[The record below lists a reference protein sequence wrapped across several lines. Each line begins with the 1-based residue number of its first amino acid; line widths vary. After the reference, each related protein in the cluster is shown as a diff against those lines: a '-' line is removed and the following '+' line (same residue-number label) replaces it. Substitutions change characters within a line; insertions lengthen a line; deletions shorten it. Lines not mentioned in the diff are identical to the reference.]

1 MNGERA
7 MPVDDARQ
15 RAADVDACQNCGE
28 RGRLTRRS
36 PRLRVCSVCR
46 FVAPAALSSQT
57 AVEDS
62 DLLGFVS
69 ALRDI
74 YTPVRVLGR
83 GAHGVTLLVE
93 HQLLRYP
100 CVVKLVPHAVSEDS
114 LASATRL
121 RNEARAGLRVS
132 SPNVVRVLDCDH
144 VGGAWYFVMEYVEG
158 VDLGAVIDCG
168 HLLDWRQALRFAVD
182 AAVGLYAVH
191 HAGLLH
197 RDVKPEN
204 LILGLDGR
212 LRLADLGIAS
222 FLDDASAAGPLS
234 ESSGTLTYVAPE
246 ALVPG
251 ARIDARADLYS
262 LGVSLY
268 QLLTGRTPH
277 ATASV
282 YRSLLDAQWRP
293 AEWPA
298 TAREVPG
305 WFVEVILRLL
315 APAAQDRYASAEELL
330 EHLRHSDGRHEPL
343 ALEGAIERTLPRGLT
358 VLAFENESGDAPDEW
373 LCYAIADSV
382 SRGLSRV
389 PGVYVSDRDEFMKVL
404 ERVRRGAPQFDEAAL
419 REAGRLTGAATVIR
433 GKFRRQDAGITIWC
447 DVHNPG
453 TGMHRPLEPVAGPLT
468 RLGELRSLLLRR
480 VCHAVGV
487 DAHFD
492 AVVAGD
498 NPPPTAQQAF
508 FAAKRAHL
516 RGEYD
521 ESMRHAAAAVAIDPE
536 FCEAIGMLG
545 ACCSRLGLYEQAARH
560 HQEQEMIAGRRGDGR
575 QVVEAQANLGV
586 MHYFRGEYEQALE
599 HYRRAA
605 HTAEALGLTSELAQ
619 ICNNLGFVQ
628 FRLGRTAE
636 AQAAFSRAIE
646 MHKSFGALVFL
657 IGPYSGIGNVLR
669 QEQRLDEARDYYHRA
684 LALALESDDRVNVG
698 ISYMHLGRCA
708 LQLGRIAVAKHELA
722 LSLSALEETR
732 FWNGLTR
739 VYESI
744 AELNLRLHN
753 YAEAARCAD
762 RQIELARLHANRG
775 MEAAAWRLKAQAL
788 SAAGQSDAAASSVE
802 RAAELEAGQPVGANL
817 AS

>member
-1 MNGERA
+1 MSS
-7 MPVDDARQ
+7 Q
-15 RAADVDACQNCGE
+15 RANSATETLQPAVDVGACQNCGE
-28 RGRLTRRS
+28 RGSLTRRS
-36 PRLRVCSVCR
+36 ERLRLCSVCR
-46 FVAPAALSSQT
+46 FVAPAELPSQT

-62 DLLGFVS
+62 DLLGFVT
-69 ALRDI
+69 ALRDT
-74 YTPVRVLGR
+74 YTPMRVLGR

-93 HQLLRYP
+93 HQLLRYA
-100 CVVKLVPHAVSEDS
+100 CVVKLVPHATSDS
-114 LASATRL
+114 SPASTMRL
-121 RNEARAGLRVS
+121 RNEARAGLRVN

-144 VGGAWYFVMEYVEG
+144 VGGAWYFVMEYIEG
-158 VDLGAVIDCG
+158 VDLGAVTDCG

-182 AAVGLYAVH
+182 AATGLYAVH

-212 LRLADLGIAS
+212 VRLADLGIAS
-222 FLDDASAAGPLS
+222 FLDDGSAAGSPS
-234 ESSGTLTYVAPE
+234 ESSGTLTHVAPE

-277 ATASV
+277 AAASV
-282 YRSLLDAQWRP
+282 YQSLLDAQWRP

-298 TAREVPG
+298 AAREVPG

-315 APAAQDRYASAEELL
+315 APAPQDRYASAEVLL

-343 ALEGAIERTLPRGLT
+343 APEGAVERSAPRGLT
-358 VLAFENESGDAPDEW
+358 VLPFENETGHAPDEW
-373 LCYAIADSV
+373 LCYAIADNV

-404 ERVRRGAPQFDEAAL
+404 ERVRRGAPQFDESAL

-433 GKFRRQDAGITIWC
+433 GKFQRQDAGITIWC

-453 TGMHRPLEPVAGPLT
+453 AGVHRQLEPVGGSLA
-468 RLGELRSLLLRR
+468 RLGELRSLLFRQ
-480 VCHAVGV
+480 VCQAVGV

-492 AVVAGD
+492 AVAAGD
-498 NPPPTAQQAF
+498 NPPPAAQEAF
-508 FAAKRAHL
+508 FLARRAHL
-516 RGEYD
+516 RGEY
-521 ESMRHAAAAVAIDPE
+521 EQAMKHAADAVAIDPE

-560 HQEQEMIAGRRGDGR
+560 HQQQELVAGRRGDGR

-586 MHYFRGEYEQALE
+586 MHYFRGEYEQALG
-599 HYRRAA
+599 HYQRAA
-605 HTAEALGLTSELAQ
+605 HTAEALGLASELAQ

-628 FRLGRTAE
+628 FRLGRTVE

-657 IGPYSGIGNVLR
+657 IGPYSGIGNILR

-753 YAEAARCAD
+753 YAEAVRCAD

-775 MEAAAWRLKAQAL
+775 MEAAAWRLRAQAL
-788 SAAGQSDAAASSVE
+788 SAAGQPDAAASSLD
-802 RAAELEAGQPVGANL
+802 RAAELEAIRPVGANQ